1 MHIVQSILLISDF
14 IKCIPI
20 LNHKKCAMRQINL
33 YTLLTQLLP
42 VARSAGDAIMT
53 IYASCSTEVLQK
65 EDASPVTEADLAAHR
80 VLATQLA
87 PLLPDCPVVSEED
100 AGSQAFRQQI
110 GRFWLID
117 PLDGT
122 K

>member
-1 MHIVQSILLISDF
+1 
-14 IKCIPI
+14 
-20 LNHKKCAMRQINL
+20 MRQINL